1 MLNDERRERQVG
13 RVSAVNR
20 VDPVRRVGPVSPAR
34 PAGQAGPAGQARPA
48 RHASQAFSRAPTST
62 LLPEKPEKFF
72 RHRKDRSPIFPKTHF
87 FRGCHPGGWVK
98 KWSRKCKKILA
109 RHANQGEGGRARKLN
124 TFC

>member
-20 VDPVRRVGPVSPAR
+20 VDRVRRVGPVSPAR

-72 RHRKDRSPIFPKTHF
+72 RHREDRSLIFPKTHF

-98 KWSRKCKKILA
+98 K
-109 RHANQGEGGRARKLN
+109 
-124 TFC
+124 